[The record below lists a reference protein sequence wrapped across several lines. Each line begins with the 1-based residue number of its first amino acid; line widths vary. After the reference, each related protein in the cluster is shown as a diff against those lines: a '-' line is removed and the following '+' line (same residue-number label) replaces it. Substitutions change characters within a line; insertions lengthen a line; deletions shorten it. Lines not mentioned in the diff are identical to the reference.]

1 MRLETK
7 IMATTSVP
15 EDNPVWQQAL
25 FFVVVLALVAVS
37 VFMAWWIT
45 TDWRVSQAARNWP
58 TTEGQIISSSIDSCR
73 NCESGPWYHA
83 DITFQYSVEGRT
95 YTREQWTLGSTGF
108 DYERDVQ
115 RILQRYPPGAT
126 ANVTYDPSNPKRGY
140 LDPTFSM
147 PFSIWLT
154 AAGLLA
160 GLLMLI
166 REGMRR
172 APKLLRWLRQR
183 SRNPVS

>member
-1 MRLETK
+1 MT
-7 IMATTSVP
+7 TTSGP
-15 EDNPVWQQAL
+15 EDDFPEAWQQVLLIVGA
-25 FFVVVLALVAVS
+25 LALGAFS
-37 VFMAWWIT
+37 VRAAWGLT
-45 TDWRVSQAARNWP
+45 TDWRASQAVGNWP

-95 YTREQWTLGSTGF
+95 YTRERWTLGSTGF

-115 RILQRYPPGAT
+115 RILQRYPPETT

-154 AAGLLA
+154 AAGLLMFS
-160 GLLMLI
+160 LWLI

-172 APKLLRWLRQR
+172 VPKLLRWLRQR